1 MGKTLVFVGSY
12 AEQTTNGL
20 YVYELNE
27 TTGELKLQDEL
38 GGLQNPTFLN
48 VDESRGLLY
57 VAAEQLSPQGER
69 IGSAATY
76 EIDPAAGKLKQLDH
90 VPTIDTTTCHI
101 QRDRTDRFLV
111 VVSYGGG
118 QVGLLA
124 IEADG
129 RVGKLL
135 DKHRHE
141 GSSVNPERQEK
152 PHPHSA
158 FFSPDNRFVFIP
170 DLGLDRIVAY
180 ELDTAG
186 GTLVSSGET
195 VVHAGAGPRHM
206 AFHPNGGYAFVINE
220 LDSTIESYR
229 YDAHTG
235 AMQSLQVISTL
246 PEAYDGE
253 SWCAEI
259 ALSSDGRFVY
269 GSNRGHDSIAVFSF
283 DAGSATLSPVEYV
296 STEGGHPRH
305 FALTAD
311 GRFLIAANRD
321 GNNLVTYRVDAASG
335 RLTPTGHQA
344 SASKPVCVKPVRYE
358 L

>member
-1 MGKTLVFVGSY
+1 MEKTLVFVGSY
-12 AEQTTNGL
+12 AEHTTNGL
-20 YVYELNE
+20 YVYELIE
-27 TTGELKLQDEL
+27 DTGELKLLDEH

-48 VDESRGLLY
+48 VDESRRLLY
-57 VAAEQLSPQGER
+57 VISEQLSAQGER
-69 IGSAATY
+69 SGSAAAY
-76 EIDPAAGKLKQLDH
+76 AIDPAAGKLRQLNY
-90 VPTIDTTTCHI
+90 VPTIGATTCHI
-101 QRDRTDRFLV
+101 QRDHTDRYIV

-118 QVGLLA
+118 QIGLLA
-124 IEADG
+124 IEEDG
-129 RVGKLL
+129 RIGKLL
-135 DKHRHE
+135 DERRHE

-158 FFSPDNRFVFIP
+158 CFSPDNRFVFVP

-180 ELDTAG
+180 QLDTANG
-186 GTLVSSGET
+186 KLAKSGET

-206 AFHPNGGYAFVINE
+206 AFHPSGSYTFVINE

-229 YDAHTG
+229 YDAQTG
-235 AMQSLQVISTL
+235 EMLSLQVISTL
-246 PEAYDGE
+246 PESYAGE

-259 ALSSDGRFVY
+259 ALSPDGRFVY
-269 GSNRGHDSIAVFSF
+269 GSNRGHDSIAVFAF
-283 DAGSATLSPVEYV
+283 EADSATLSPVEYV

-311 GRFLIAANRD
+311 GRYLIAANRD

-344 SASKPVCVKPVRYE
+344 HASKPVCVKPVRFE
-358 L
+358 